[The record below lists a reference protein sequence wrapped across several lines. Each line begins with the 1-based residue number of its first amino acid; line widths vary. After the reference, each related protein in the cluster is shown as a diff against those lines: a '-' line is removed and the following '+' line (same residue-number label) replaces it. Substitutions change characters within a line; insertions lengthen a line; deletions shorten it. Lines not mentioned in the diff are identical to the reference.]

1 MTTWKEAKR
10 QLHEENPELKREYGR
25 LGPRFAAIS
34 ALIAARNEAHLSQSE
49 LARRMSVPPGTISR
63 FESAQHSPRLD
74 TLVQYAEALGY
85 EFRLQ
90 LVPGHVVTPARGA
103 RRRSGR
109 RTAAGTSASST
120 RGRKS

>member
-1 MTTWKEAKR
+1 MTTWKEAK
-10 QLHEENPELKREYGR
+10 QKLHEENPELKREYER
-25 LGPRFAAIS
+25 LGPRFAAVS
-34 ALIAARNEAHLSQSE
+34 ALIAARNEANLSQSE

-90 LVPGHVVTPARGA
+90 LVPGRAAARTRGE
-103 RRRSGR
+103 RRRKGDR
-109 RTAAGTSASST
+109 RAKPTN
-120 RGRKS
+120 